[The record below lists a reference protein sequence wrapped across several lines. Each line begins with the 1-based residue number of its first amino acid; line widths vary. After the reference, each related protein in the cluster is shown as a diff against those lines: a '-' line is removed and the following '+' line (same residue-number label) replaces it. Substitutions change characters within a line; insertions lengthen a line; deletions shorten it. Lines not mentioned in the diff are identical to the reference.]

1 MELPAMLKAELL
13 RRLALGAFAGF
24 LATVVIGFNWGGW
37 VLGSTAED
45 NATRRVNIALVQV
58 YAPVCVERFE
68 HQANIEAKW
77 AELTKVDSW
86 RRDDYIKESGFA
98 TPPGSTSPNARI
110 ADACAEA
117 LSKIIAMHTPGA
129 K

>member
-1 MELPAMLKAELL
+1 MELPAMLNGESL

-37 VLGSTAED
+37 TLGSTAEQ
-45 NATRRVNIALVQV
+45 RVNTALVQV

-68 HQANIEAKW
+68 HQANIDVKW

-110 ADACAEA
+110 ADACADA
-117 LSKIIAMHTPGA
+117 LSKIIAMQTPAA

>member
-1 MELPAMLKAELL
+1 MELPAMLKDESLK
-13 RRLALGAFAGF
+13 RLALGAFAGF
-24 LATVVIGFNWGGW
+24 LATIVIGFNWGGW
-37 VLGSTAED
+37 TLGSTAE
-45 NATRRVNIALVQV
+45 RRVNAALVQV

-68 HQANIEAKW
+68 HQANIDVKW

-110 ADACAEA
+110 ADACADA
-117 LSKIIAMHTPGA
+117 LSKIIAMQTPAA

>member
-1 MELPAMLKAELL
+1 MELSAMLKGESLKC
-13 RRLALGAFAGF
+13 LALGAFAGF

-37 VLGSTAED
+37 TLGGTAE
-45 NATRRVNIALVQV
+45 RRVNTALVQV

-68 HQANIEAKW
+68 HQANVEVKW

-110 ADACAEA
+110 ADACAGA
-117 LSKIIAMHTPGA
+117 LSKIIAMQTPAA

>member
-1 MELPAMLKAELL
+1 
-13 RRLALGAFAGF
+13 
-24 LATVVIGFNWGGW
+24 
-37 VLGSTAED
+37 
-45 NATRRVNIALVQV
+45 VQV

-68 HQANIEAKW
+68 HQANVEVKW

-86 RRDDYIKESGFA
+86 RRDDYIQESGFA

-117 LSKIIAMHTPGA
+117 LSKIIATQTPAA